1 VATAVHVKDVGLAD
15 FEQSVIDE
23 SFRRPVV
30 VDFWAPW
37 CGPCRILGPVLERL
51 AEEFKGDFLLAK
63 VNTEENPEIAQDFG
77 IRSIPNVKVFKGGEV
92 AGEFLGAISEAE
104 ARQFLRRHCPSDADR
119 KYAEGLACL
128 DAGQAQEARRAFE
141 EALRADA
148 SHGGALLEL
157 GKILAAGGEAQAAAS
172 LWDRIP
178 SDSPQREQAESLKQA
193 LEFHVVCGQNGG
205 LKACANRAAAEPENL
220 EARYAHGCCLAA
232 GGDYRGALEEFL
244 FVVTRNRNFREEA
257 ARKAMLI
264 VFALAGE
271 RSPLAEEYR
280 KHLAM
285 VLF

>member
-1 VATAVHVKDVGLAD
+1 VATPVHVKDVGLSD
-15 FEQSVIDE
+15 FEQLVIDE
-23 SFRRPVV
+23 SFRRPVA

-37 CGPCRILGPVLERL
+37 CGPCRILGPVLEKL

-63 VNTEENPEIAQDFG
+63 VNTEENPEIAQGFG
-77 IRSIPNVKVFKGGEV
+77 IRSIPNVKVFKGGAV
-92 AGEFLGAISEAE
+92 VDEFMGAISEGE
-104 ARQFLRRHCPSDADR
+104 ARHFLRRHCPSDADR

-128 DAGQAQEARRAFE
+128 DLGQAQEARRAFE
-141 EALRADA
+141 EALRADP

-157 GKILAAGGEAQAAAS
+157 GKILAAAGDAEAAS

-178 SDSPQREQAESLKQA
+178 SDSPQQEQAEPLKQA
-193 LEFHVVCGQNGG
+193 LEFHTVCGQNGG
-205 LKACANRAAAEPENL
+205 LEACATRAAAEPENL

-257 ARKAMLI
+257 ARKAMLT
-264 VFALAGE
+264 VFVLAGE
-271 RSPLAEEYR
+271 RSGLAEEYR
-280 KHLAM
+280 KRLAM

>member
-1 VATAVHVKDVGLAD
+1 MATAVHVKDVGLSD
-15 FEQSVIDE
+15 FEQLVIDE

-37 CGPCRILGPVLERL
+37 CGPCRILGPVLEKL

-63 VNTEENPEIAQDFG
+63 VNTEENPDLAQDFA

-92 AGEFLGAISEAE
+92 VDEFLGAISEAE
-104 ARQFLRRHCPSDADR
+104 ARHFLRRQCPSDADR
-119 KYAEGLACL
+119 KYAEGAASVGL
-128 DAGQAQEARRAFE
+128 GQAEEARRAFE
-141 EALRADA
+141 EALRADP
-148 SHGGALLEL
+148 SNEGALLEL
-157 GKILAAGGEAQAAAS
+157 GKILAAAGDAEEAAS

-178 SDSPQREQAESLKQA
+178 SDSPRREEAESLKQA

-205 LKACANRAAAEPENL
+205 PGACAARAAAEPENL

-257 ARKAMLI
+257 ARKAMLT
-264 VFALAGE
+264 VFALAGG
-271 RSPLAEEYR
+271 RSDLAEEYR
-280 KHLAM
+280 KRLAM